1 MVTTILIFL
10 IISVAALSISLLLL
24 SKRLRKAEDE
34 ILNMRYVK
42 VEKLPDGGWKLTDRT
57 GKPFFEL

>member
-1 MVTTILIFL
+1 MYAIITILSL
-10 IISVAALSISLLLL
+10 AAAFLLLAVL
-24 SKRLRKAEDE
+24 NLHKRLRKAEDE